1 MSVVSFKPE
10 ALKKYCKSKITKIE
24 KIENIELMRALEIG
38 LNLGTFVIRGS
49 DFAVDVNSD
58 LLRAIDV
65 MPKDKIRKLY

>member
-1 MSVVSFKPE
+1 
-10 ALKKYCKSKITKIE
+10 
-24 KIENIELMRALEIG
+24 MRALEIG
-38 LNLGTFVIRGS
+38 LNLGTFVISGS